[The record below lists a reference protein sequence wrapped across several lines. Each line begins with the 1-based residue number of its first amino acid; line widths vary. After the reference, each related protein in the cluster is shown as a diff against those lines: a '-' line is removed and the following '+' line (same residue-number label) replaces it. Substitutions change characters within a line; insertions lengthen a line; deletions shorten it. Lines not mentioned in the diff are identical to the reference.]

1 MSQNFEERLEEI
13 YGTALG
19 NDEKSFRQREFFK
32 KTKKHNREYR

>member
-19 NDEKSFRQREFFK
+19 NDEKNFRQREFFK